1 MSAETVTVSHLLIIK
16 DYSNTKGV
24 VGVGKCFHSGSFNV
38 GGHNWCVTYYP
49 DGFCKNSEG
58 HIAVFLRI
66 DPAVNGDVKARVK
79 FSLLDQVGE
88 PLLPYTT
95 KSNITT
101 FSDRARRRAAGRV
114 GVLQACLLGVG
125 GGDWALVAA
134 TERGS
139 HQGGGGGGDP
149 RFNRGRRRP
158 ET

>member
-101 FSDRARRRAAGRV
+101 FSVEEKEKKEQRKPCFCRRDLQIVRGVEQQVGSASYWRV
-114 GVLQACLLGVG
+114 RSASG
-125 GGDWALVAA
+125 AA
-134 TERGS
+134 T
-139 HQGGGGGGDP
+139 
-149 RFNRGRRRP
+149 GRWWR
-158 ET
+158 